1 MGGMTIRA
9 KTWLALALAGLVPL
23 LLFSWFA
30 FAVAY
35 RGLTTRID
43 SQLVQQAAAERQTVT
58 GFVSRNRERLR
69 LVTSRTQLRLS
80 LAAQLEA
87 PAPEH
92 VARIERILNDARN
105 SIGSFRVLS
114 VANEEGEIVAS
125 TNPDFRGH
133 NLAKDPLFAHAL
145 EQNDACEFVL
155 RDGALTKR
163 LIGPLR
169 LGGRRLGLA
178 IIDLDASR
186 LLDLTGDV
194 NRLGD
199 SARVYLSQR
208 GVDGVVRHLNGDAS
222 RIVDAEGKPLVDR
235 AFSGKTQLFEGAMEV
250 TSNSEVPTMAAT
262 SYAAES
268 RVAIIVK
275 VSREEALAPARQ
287 LQQGAVFAAL
297 IAMACLVSA
306 GVLLSRSITEPVR
319 SLARA
324 AAKMAKGDFKA
335 RALMRTAGEVETL
348 RTEFNEMADHIAA
361 SSLELERRV
370 AERTAELR
378 AAQLQLIQAEK
389 LESMGRLSAGVA
401 HEIKNPLNTL
411 QACVD
416 YYKLKEPD
424 DEDEIF
430 TIETM
435 EESIQRATRIVRG
448 MLDYSRDEQLKME
461 IKSIND
467 VIQNALELLQPD
479 ALRAKIEFVLD
490 LGADLPPVEIDTMKI
505 EQVLVNLLMNAMHAS
520 EEGDKIEVRSY
531 AGKAANLI
539 TDEGRRTLEH
549 LRSGD
554 FVVVAE
560 VRDYGSGI
568 PTEKLTKIFDPFF
581 TTKATGKGTGLGLSV
596 SKTIVDLHDGMLSI
610 RNVEPKGVCAQILLQ
625 SSSAAKDRPTE

>member
-1 MGGMTIRA
+1 MTIRA
-9 KTWLALALAGLVPL
+9 KTWLALALAGLAPL

-35 RGLTTRID
+35 RGLTSRID
-43 SQLVQQAAAERQTVT
+43 SQLIQQAAAERQTVT

-80 LAAQLEA
+80 LAAQLES

-114 VANEEGEIVAS
+114 VANEDGEIVAS
-125 TNPDFRGH
+125 TNSAFRGQS
-133 NLAKDPLFAHAL
+133 LAEDPLFQHAL
-145 EQNDACEFVL
+145 EVNDACEFALNEGV
-155 RDGALTKR
+155 LTKR
-163 LIGPLR
+163 LIGPMR

-194 NRLGD
+194 NRLGN
-199 SARVYLSQR
+199 SARVYLSQK
-208 GVDGVVRHLNGDAS
+208 GVDGEVRHLNGDAS
-222 RIVDAEGKPLVDR
+222 RIVDEDGNPLIDR
-235 AFSGKTQLFEGAMEV
+235 AFGGSSLLFGEATEV
-250 TSNSEVPTMAAT
+250 NLDGNIPAIAAT
-262 SYAAES
+262 SYAADS
-268 RVAIIVK
+268 RVAVIVK
-275 VSREEALAPARQ
+275 VRREEALAPARQ
-287 LQQGAVFAAL
+287 LLQGAIFTAL
-297 IAMACLVSA
+297 IAIACLVSA

-319 SLARA
+319 SLAVA

-335 RALMRTAGEVETL
+335 RALKRTAGEVETL

-361 SSLELERRV
+361 SARELESRV

-416 YYKLKEPD
+416 FYKLKGPD
-424 DEDEIF
+424 DDDEVF

-448 MLDYSRDEQLKME
+448 MLDFSRDEQLKME
-461 IKSIND
+461 TTSINA
-467 VIQNALELLQPD
+467 VILEALDLVQPD
-479 ALRAKIEFVLD
+479 VVRAKVEFVHD
-490 LGADLPPVEIDTMKI
+490 LGTDLP
-505 EQVLVNLLMNAMHAS
+505 QVVL
-520 EEGDKIEVRSY
+520 
-531 AGKAANLI
+531 
-539 TDEGRRTLEH
+539 
-549 LRSGD
+549 
-554 FVVVAE
+554 
-560 VRDYGSGI
+560 
-568 PTEKLTKIFDPFF
+568 DP
-581 TTKATGKGTGLGLSV
+581 
-596 SKTIVDLHDGMLSI
+596 
-610 RNVEPKGVCAQILLQ
+610 
-625 SSSAAKDRPTE
+625 